1 MSFTGT
7 VPLYG
12 IIKVHDGGV
21 HDRDPSLIT
30 SSDFIFGKKK
40 MISRWKSG
48 LGLEK
53 PFFFSDTTGV

>member
-21 HDRDPSLIT
+21 HDRDPSHIT
-30 SSDFIFGKKK
+30 SSDVIFEKK
-40 MISRWKSG
+40 MISRWRS
-48 LGLEK
+48 ETV
-53 PFFFSDTTGV
+53 FFSDTTGV